1 MIIFAVQV
9 SAYGFMTPDY
19 KKYPNHYYDKTLSKV
34 RFFANH
40 DYGSELGLWQ
50 QLHKAGLMRLFMRP
64 STTGSP
70 RPATHGP
77 QSNGTG

>member
-19 KKYPNHYYDKTLSKV
+19 SKYSDHYFDKTYHRV
-34 RFFANH
+34 IFYANH
-40 DYGSELGLWQ
+40 EFRLELALWQ